1 MLYKLVEVKDMDDK
15 KLEERLELLKE
26 SYERLPS
33 AIDMDEILKKIDS
46 DKPNE
51 LTQVKQKKMN
61 WQRVVVWAVSAA
73 AILIFGIIGASFQG
87 EKPLSNAN
95 PLVINDEENIQL
107 ADASQE
113 FIDRLKNNYEKERE
127 KRRKM
132 LHLTEEEFSEIP
144 FVQTADSTYW
154 RYISE
159 NGLSLYQT
167 IPSFSDKDSLDIR
180 YKELIQSLH
189 LPSEMIQEVIDNGQK
204 LNEEETAEFFNVYSR
219 KIKELREYFS
229 EMDDISEEQ
238 LAALNKENLYPGSV
252 INIQYNLN
260 EEQLGDLKN
269 ILEPTFLG
277 YNHMLEKAPF
287 TYAGELIYSLN
298 DSVALLM
305 YLDEFLVN
313 SSDLYGDKDLLKMYY
328 TELFYAVV
336 KGTSNHSVFINGVVK
351 KEYQDIWS
359 TIVNESSSSNTINFL
374 LKPIVHEFE
383 TSGWTKSESWDNLDH
398 SDIMNAIDLESNGDL
413 EQFVE

>member
-1 MLYKLVEVKDMDDK
+1 MDDK
-15 KLEERLELLKE
+15 KLEDRLALLKS
-26 SYERLPS
+26 SYDRLPS
-33 AIDMDEILKKIDS
+33 TIDTDEILKNIDK
-46 DKPNE
+46 DKFVEP
-51 LTQVKQKKMN
+51 TQVNRKKIN
-61 WQRVVVWAVSAA
+61 WQRVAVWLASAA
-73 AILIFGIIGASFQG
+73 AILVIGIIGASFQ
-87 EKPLSNAN
+87 EENEPTNAN
-95 PLVINDEENIQL
+95 QLENIDGEGNVPL
-107 ADASQE
+107 ADASIE
-113 FIDRLKNNYEKERE
+113 FIERLKNNYEKERE
-127 KRRKM
+127 KRREM
-132 LHLTEEEFSEIP
+132 LHLTEEEFSKLP
-144 FVQTADSTYW
+144 FVQTADSLYW

-159 NGLSLYQT
+159 NGLSLYNT
-167 IPSFSDKDSLDIR
+167 VPSFSDKDSLNIR

-189 LPSEMIQEVIDNGQK
+189 LPSEMVQEVIDNGQK

-219 KIKELREYFS
+219 KIKELRVYFS
-229 EMDDISEEQ
+229 EREDITEEQ

-252 INIQYNLN
+252 VNIQYKLN

-269 ILEPTFLG
+269 ILEPTFLV

-328 TELFYAVV
+328 TELFYAIV
-336 KGTSNHSVFINGVVK
+336 KGTSDHSVFNNGVVE
-351 KEYQDIWS
+351 KEYKDIWS
-359 TIVNESSSSNTINFL
+359 TIVNESYSSNTINFL
-374 LKPIVHEFE
+374 VKPIVNEFE

-398 SDIMNAIDLESNGDL
+398 SDIMDAIDLESNGDL

>member
-1 MLYKLVEVKDMDDK
+1 MDDK
-15 KLEERLELLKE
+15 KLEDRLALLKS
-26 SYERLPS
+26 SYDRLPS
-33 AIDMDEILKKIDS
+33 TIDTDDILKKIDK
-46 DKPNE
+46 DKSYEP
-51 LTQVKQKKMN
+51 TQVKRNKIN
-61 WQRVVVWAVSAA
+61 WQRFAVWGISAA
-73 AILIFGIIGASFQG
+73 AILVFGIIGASFQ
-87 EKPLSNAN
+87 EENTPTNAN
-95 PLVINDEENIQL
+95 QLADIDGEGNVPL
-107 ADASQE
+107 ADASIE
-113 FIDRLKNNYEKERE
+113 FIERLKNNYEKERE
-127 KRRKM
+127 KRREM
-132 LHLTEEEFSEIP
+132 LHLTEEEFSKLP
-144 FVQTADSTYW
+144 FVQTADSLYW

-159 NGLSLYQT
+159 NGLSLYNT
-167 IPSFSDKDSLDIR
+167 VPSFSDKDSLNIR

-189 LPSEMIQEVIDNGQK
+189 LPSEMVQEVIDNGQK

-219 KIKELREYFS
+219 KIKELRVYFS
-229 EMDDISEEQ
+229 EREDITKEQ

-252 INIQYNLN
+252 VNIQYKLN

-328 TELFYAVV
+328 TELFYAIV
-336 KGTSNHSVFINGVVK
+336 KGTSDHSVFNNGVVE
-351 KEYQDIWS
+351 KEYKDIWS
-359 TIVNESSSSNTINFL
+359 TIVNESYSSNTINFL
-374 LKPIVHEFE
+374 VKPIVNEFE

-398 SDIMNAIDLESNGDL
+398 SDIMDAIDLESNGDL